1 MKKKKIIKITLLSIL
16 AVIVVTLGALGIRYR
31 NIVRIVFNWD
41 NIVSFV
47 NSRKSTDE
55 IEKKMETNKAKMEK
69 IAEENPLINI
79 RGELTAEEAK
89 AYAEGKITQEEA
101 VRIVKGDATLEEI
114 LAAKEPKEEPEPEEK
129 PADEKTGQKPSD
141 VKSEEP
147 VKTDTPK
154 KDETVETQ
162 APAKN
167 EETDKVSA
175 LVAELYVVQA
185 DFISRLEALGD
196 QAYADYKACHYDRN
210 QIVTIVDSYTGTVGT
225 MEAECDAK
233 VRALLKELETELKAV
248 GGDLGLV
255 KEIRDY
261 YYDEKSLKKSYY
273 LNKMNDEDYK

>member
-1 MKKKKIIKITLLSIL
+1 MNKKKIIKITLLSIL

-47 NSRKSTDE
+47 NSRKSAEE

-89 AYAEGKITQEEA
+89 AYADGKITREEA
-101 VRIVKGDATLEEI
+101 VKLVKGDATLEEI
-114 LAAKEPKEEPEPEEK
+114 LAAKEPEKKPEEEPKAEKPEDK
-129 PADEKTGQKPSD
+129 PADTKTESPPKAQP
-141 VKSEEP
+141 
-147 VKTDTPK
+147 PK
-154 KDETVETQ
+154 KEETVETQ
-162 APAKN
+162 APAKK

-196 QAYADYKACHYDRN
+196 QAYADYEACHYDRN

-233 VRALLKELETELKAV
+233 VRALLKELEAELKAV

>member
-1 MKKKKIIKITLLSIL
+1 MNKKKIIKITLLSIL

-47 NSRKSTDE
+47 NSRKSTEE

-89 AYAEGKITQEEA
+89 AYADGKITREEA
-101 VRIVKGDATLEEI
+101 VKLVKGDATLEEI
-114 LAAKEPKEEPEPEEK
+114 LAAKEPEKKPEEEPKAEK
-129 PADEKTGQKPSD
+129 PEDKAADTKTESPPKA
-141 VKSEEP
+141 EP
-147 VKTDTPK
+147 PK
-154 KDETVETQ
+154 KEETVETQ
-162 APAKN
+162 APVKN
-167 EETDKVSA
+167 EEADKVSA

-196 QAYADYKACHYDRN
+196 QAYADYEACHYDRN

-233 VRALLKELETELKAV
+233 VRALLKELEAELKAV